1 MTCNMI
7 VGVDPSFR
15 GTGIVVWNE
24 KSSTLL
30 FHTKFKTDEPVY
42 SKITDVHHAA
52 EEVVSLLRDVQSQF
66 PYADWIVEYPAL
78 ATRSGAY
85 LAILHGYIAQFL
97 NSRAEINS
105 VTYVPPT
112 ACNSFSHN
120 VSKTK
125 SYLVQFVKDNYGI
138 KGRFSNDEATALILA
153 NLLVA
158 IRNKEYKNSYFKYNK
173 R

>member
-1 MTCNMI
+1 MI

-15 GTGIVVWNE
+15 ATGIVVWDE
-24 KSSTLL
+24 TSSTLL
-30 FHTKFKTDEPVY
+30 FHTKFDTGEPVY

-52 EEVVSLLRDVQSQF
+52 ERLIEVLRDVYNKF
-66 PYADWIVEYPAL
+66 PDADWIVEYPAL

-97 NSRAEINS
+97 NSRVNIKS

-112 ACNSFSHN
+112 SCNSFSSN
-120 VSKTK
+120 KSKTK
-125 SYLVQFVKDNYGI
+125 SYLVRFVRENYNI